1 MRRVGL
7 VEEYE
12 VDSGEGDYHLGV
24 GLMIRMIL
32 LAEGRMFWAEVTSSR
47 TGPAL
52 LQRVCSEDVNIE
64 RENGN
69 RSDTAGL
76 TLANWTT
83 CQQARGK
90 EAKRGTQDTGKLSNV
105 VAHFTTHTT
114 DHWIAQSTAPDPGK
128 ASVGDTSSY

>member
-1 MRRVGL
+1 MHRLRMTSLRACLRIDGQVRSGQGGNPPGMVSTWLRRVGL

-83 CQQARGK
+83 CQQARGT
-90 EAKRGTQDTGKLSNV
+90 ER
-105 VAHFTTHTT
+105 HTR
-114 DHWIAQSTAPDPGK
+114 HWQ
-128 ASVGDTSSY
+128 AS